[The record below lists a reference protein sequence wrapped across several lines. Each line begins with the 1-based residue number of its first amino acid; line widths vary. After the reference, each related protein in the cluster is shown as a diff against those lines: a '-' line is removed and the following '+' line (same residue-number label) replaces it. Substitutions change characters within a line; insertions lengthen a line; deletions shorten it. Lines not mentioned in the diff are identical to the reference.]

1 MNHSFKEMFIKN
13 VSFVYSY
20 HYYQFEK
27 IIKIDNIVYIVEYFR
42 LYITTGCSGKIVFI
56 HNPLQPIPRL
66 HISARDF

>member
-1 MNHSFKEMFIKN
+1 MNHFFKEMFIKN

-42 LYITTGCSGKIVFI
+42 LYITIGCSGKIVFF
-56 HNPLQPIPRL
+56 LQFTATPPSPTSL
-66 HISARDF
+66 L